1 MKLKM
6 KVGETSVFNGIKVQL
21 VEDEQAFGKMRCQ
34 RCCFEE
40 MEPSFC
46 FLIGC
51 GPLKR
56 TKKRYRI
63 YEPLRKR
70 KRKADEPP
78 ETIKNKTL

>member
-1 MKLKM
+1 MKMGM

-21 VEDEQAFGKMRCQ
+21 VEDEQVFGKMRCQ

-40 MEPSFC
+40 MDRSFC

-78 ETIKNKTL
+78 QITKIKTL